1 MAPDVLFNASLFCF
15 PLRRPYSP
23 QASLIIAMWFFF
35 LFFPVASSICFFSL
49 RFLGPYGSALVFL
62 RNILYYRLR
71 GTDFPANN
79 TLPGRHRHMWADI
92 SRETI
97 GNRAL

>member
-35 LFFPVASSICFFSL
+35 FVFPRGVFHLFFFFAILGTLWLCFGFSSEH
-49 RFLGPYGSALVFL
+49 LVLSF
-62 RNILYYRLR
+62 
-71 GTDFPANN
+71 A
-79 TLPGRHRHMWADI
+79 RH
-92 SRETI
+92 
-97 GNRAL
+97 